1 MLNGKMEDKELHQ
14 ATRAGNLTA
23 TDRVVLV
30 DLVQKHWAT
39 VESKRTDAV
48 TVKEKMRA

>member
-23 TDRVVLV
+23 TDRVVLL
-30 DLVQKHWAT
+30 DLVQKHWA
-39 VESKRTDAV
+39 VESKRSDAV
-48 TVKEKMRA
+48 TVKEKRRA